1 MQRPCVDSA
10 LIARWR
16 DAIDQWEA
24 TGEGAT
30 SSITGGGA
38 IRALEVAFGDR
49 LDGRPCL
56 SLGSGTAA
64 LAACLVGVGVK
75 PGDHVL
81 TSALDWPAATE
92 AIRWIGAIPR
102 YVDVGRA
109 TATISPARVR
119 QACDDRVTGLVATH
133 LFGIPAD
140 VPTLRSA
147 LPSGIAIV
155 EDCAQALGAQL
166 DDAAVGTLG
175 DAAAFSFGPGKMIDA
190 GEAGMSVFASEDSW
204 GRAVVAT
211 QHRVRAL
218 ATEAR
223 ASVHL
228 SSRMHP
234 MAAVLALTDLEDLDS
249 RISSRQADVQG
260 WLGEHPE
267 IALVGGDARRRPSFW
282 RVPVRHA
289 PEDFTNPLPP
299 ELALGTP
306 SQTPI
311 ARELIDE
318 VRLAHVPTAQ

>member
-1 MQRPCVDSA
+1 
-10 LIARWR
+10 
-16 DAIDQWEA
+16 
-24 TGEGAT
+24 
-30 SSITGGGA
+30 
-38 IRALEVAFGDR
+38 
-49 LDGRPCL
+49 
-56 SLGSGTAA
+56 
-64 LAACLVGVGVK
+64 
-75 PGDHVL
+75 
-81 TSALDWPAATE
+81 
-92 AIRWIGAIPR
+92 
-102 YVDVGRA
+102 
-109 TATISPARVR
+109 
-119 QACDDRVTGLVATH
+119 
-133 LFGIPAD
+133 
-140 VPTLRSA
+140 
-147 LPSGIAIV
+147 
-155 EDCAQALGAQL
+155 
-166 DDAAVGTLG
+166 
-175 DAAAFSFGPGKMIDA
+175 
-190 GEAGMSVFASEDSW
+190 MSVFASEDSW